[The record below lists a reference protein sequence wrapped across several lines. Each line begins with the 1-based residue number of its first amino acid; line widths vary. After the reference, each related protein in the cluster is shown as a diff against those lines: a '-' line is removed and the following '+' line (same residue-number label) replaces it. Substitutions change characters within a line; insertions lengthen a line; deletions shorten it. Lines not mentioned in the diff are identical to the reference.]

1 MTSPVFK
8 KTRTPV
14 VTAAPAVIIPPAPTP
29 NERPAPISPAA
40 LVESPPQASPTQ
52 LDRIE
57 ALLKKVA
64 HRLQVP

>member
-1 MTSPVFK
+1 MSSGPYK

-14 VTAAPAVIIPPAPTP
+14 VDKAPAVIIPPAPTP
-29 NERPAPISPAA
+29 NERPAPIAPAA

-57 ALLKKVA
+57 AMLKKA
-64 HRLQVP
+64 CARLQC